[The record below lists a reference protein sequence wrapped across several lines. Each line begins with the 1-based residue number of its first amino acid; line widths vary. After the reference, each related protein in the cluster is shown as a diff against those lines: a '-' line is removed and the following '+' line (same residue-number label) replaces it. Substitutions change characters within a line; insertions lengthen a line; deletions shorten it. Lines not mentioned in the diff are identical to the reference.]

1 MRVVIVIK
9 IDDDLVKGLDC
20 KSSNRLGDFESGI
33 GFGLMAPYGVGEI
46 NSGLVRLNRSRDSVG
61 RCGWGVRSQST
72 YIQYSDQWRM
82 Q

>member
-33 GFGLMAPYGVGEI
+33 GFGLMAPV
-46 NSGLVRLNRSRDSVG
+46 LRSMEDAVAKSRVALLSNKF
-61 RCGWGVRSQST
+61 
-72 YIQYSDQWRM
+72 
-82 Q
+82 